1 MECFM
6 GFEADPGTLAAA
18 RGGDRQAFRALID
31 SLAKEVYNMAYR
43 VTFNEADANDLSQ
56 EVFVTLFRNLG
67 RYDPERPFAPWF
79 RRVVTN
85 TAINYRKRQRPQRVL
100 PDSLASD
107 EPAVEGLTPDEVQH
121 LENALKQL
129 PAEYRL
135 VVGYYYYQGLELVD
149 IAAAMQVPVG
159 TVKTWLFRARE
170 ALKER
175 LEKRFGARA

>member
-1 MECFM
+1 M

-18 RGGDRQAFRALID
+18 RGGDRQAFRALVE
-31 SLAKEVYNMAYR
+31 SLTKEVYNMAYR
-43 VTFNEADANDLSQ
+43 VTYNEADASDLSQ
-56 EVFVTLFRNLG
+56 EIFVTLYRNLG

-85 TAINYRKRQRPQRVL
+85 TAINYRKRQRPHRAL
-100 PDSLASD
+100 PDTLASD
-107 EPAVEGLTPDEVQH
+107 EPTVEGLSAEEMRV
-121 LENALKQL
+121 LEDALKQL

-135 VVGYYYYQGLELVD
+135 AVGYYYYQGLEVVD

-159 TVKTWLFRARE
+159 TVKTWPFRARE

-175 LEKRFGARA
+175 LGDRFGVRA